1 MTSATLRLAAPTQ
14 TERTLLL
21 LADRITAYVEHRVAR
36 RAEKRTQSLEML
48 RVQQTPTQD
57 PRELT
62 RALAQLDIP
71 RF

>member
-1 MTSATLRLAAPTQ
+1 MASATLHLAAPTHA
-14 TERTLLL
+14 ERRLLH
-21 LADRITAYVEHRVAR
+21 LADRLTAYVEHRVAR
-36 RAEKRTQSLEML
+36 RAEKRAHELEML